1 MLKYLQ
7 TITPGSGGQAFY
19 NTNDLNDS
27 LARVVNNGS
36 DLYSL
41 TYSPTNSN
49 VDGKYWRIQVT
60 LIRGKHTLA
69 LVKHLEAENNELITL
84 EISTPSLEDVFIE
97 LTGRR
102 LRD

>member
-36 DLYSL
+36 HFYSL

-49 VDGKYWRIQVT
+49 VDGKYRRIQVT
-60 LIRGKHTLA
+60 LIRGKDTLA
-69 LVKHLEAENNELITL
+69 LAKTSRFYRTFPRYTL
-84 EISTPSLEDVFIE
+84 CVQEGCSASAFKPCNMC
-97 LTGRR
+97 
-102 LRD
+102 

>member
-1 MLKYLQ
+1 MGTPRELKQ
-7 TITPGSGGQAFY
+7 KSEHTSRIEARFAKPVSNG
-19 NTNDLNDS
+19 DLKGLESVKDV
-27 LARVVNNGS
+27 REMDG
-36 DLYSL
+36 
-41 TYSPTNSN
+41 TYVLHCQRTAPAI
-49 VDGKYWRIQVT
+49 V
-60 LIRGKHTLA
+60 A